1 MTEPV
6 QWLALG
12 ASLLLLIA
20 VIELVRRR
28 VLAEEYSFL
37 WIALSVAL
45 LAISARKSVL
55 DVVAGWLGV
64 HYPPSVLLLVMI
76 PLGFVGAMFFSVVV
90 SKQRK
95 QIERLVEDTAI
106 LSAELRELKAKGDGQ
121 RPGPSP

>member
-1 MTEPV
+1 MNEPV
-6 QWLALG
+6 QWLALA
-12 ASLLLLIA
+12 ASLLLLVT

-28 VLAEEYSFL
+28 VLTEEYSFL

-45 LAISARKSVL
+45 LIVSARKSVL

-90 SKQRK
+90 SKQRR

-106 LSAELRELKAKGDGQ
+106 LAAELRELKEKSQ
-121 RPGPSP
+121 RSGPSSP